1 MPGGRGNFRGGR
13 RGGFRGSNQRG
24 TYNKDVDK
32 EAEKNNP
39 FYSQFKTHA
48 NFLDQR
54 HDKRQRLMKL
64 SSDIT
69 IESKRIIFL
78 LHRIKHKPIEDL
90 HDDSKPTAENL
101 TSDTLSEEDEKI
113 LVEADDRLKELE
125 MDLWKQVASELSIED
140 DFMYLRSYTGGM
152 ISYDF
157 CNKCVSLFLVE

>member
-1 MPGGRGNFRGGR
+1 MPGGRGNYRGGR
-13 RGGFRGSNQRG
+13 RGGGFRGSNQRG

-39 FYSQFKTHA
+39 FYSQFKAHA

-78 LHRIKHKPIEDL
+78 LHRIKHKPMEDL
-90 HDDSKPTAENL
+90 HDDSEPTTENL

-113 LVEADDRLKELE
+113 LNEADDRLKELE

-152 ISYDF
+152 ISY
-157 CNKCVSLFLVE
+157 VSCT